1 MSDKKINK
9 FGSKIIESID
19 DLPSSNY
26 FLNKDYNEKRNQD
39 KSLPY
44 IPKNLQDKVA
54 ILVYSDQARPTKEA
68 YILIEK
74 NVSIDFVRD
83 FVPRVKRDLKRDNI
97 SLFVACVDGNKGLI
111 SGIKE
116 NAVEVDDRNNGE
128 DNETKKQVDEIFEY
142 AVRNDSSDIHI
153 EVDDN
158 QAKIRMRIKGDIVPY
173 GPSIFK
179 EKGETYARMIYQ
191 VNASEKG
198 GQADTEF
205 NPSIPQDGV
214 FEKEIDGKRI
224 RVRIASMPIFPRGF
238 QMVCRILVDD
248 TSKKI
253 LTLEDLGYSFKER
266 DDIDRMNANSEGA
279 IIIAGVTG
287 SGKSTTL
294 KTMIE
299 KKIVDREFKIKV
311 ITIEDPPEYTIK
323 GAQQVPITR
332 DAVKGGE
339 DGAKKAYLKTMQ
351 AAVRSD
357 PDVIMIGEVR
367 DTLSANTLRSATES
381 GHGVFATVHA
391 SGIFNIIGRL
401 KNFELDEDVITA
413 PKFISGLIYQKLIK
427 KLCDQCSVPLENGNK
442 IPQQNNYIDIIVA
455 LFDTFSNKELNMS
468 LLSELEQKMP
478 EDLNLVRYLQ
488 DLGYINAREAKRVM
502 DTFNEINN
510 EEKNLEL
517 YYRILSVCDKNELKS
532 LRFKGSGCEHCKYS
546 GYSGRMVC
554 AETLVPDDK
563 ILEILAE
570 GNISK
575 AKNYWKRYLN
585 GRTANEDAIF
595 KMKEGTVDPKDVE
608 NIFTE
613 IGSS

>member
-1 MSDKKINK
+1 MSQNRAKVIK
-9 FGSKIIESID
+9 SID
-19 DLPSSNY
+19 DLPKGDY
-26 FLNKDYNEKRNQD
+26 FLNKKFDES
-39 KSLPY
+39 KSNAKNDIY
-44 IPKNLQDKVA
+44 IPKKLFNQFIILIYENNQTRQDKEAWV
-54 ILVYSDQARPTKEA
+54 LVDET
-68 YILIEK
+68 
-74 NVSIDFVRD
+74 VD
-83 FVPRVKRDLKRDNI
+83 RDLIKKIVPKIRAGLKTKQINM
-97 SLFVACVDGNKGLI
+97 SFCVVKGNKELIKGLR
-111 SGIKE
+111 E
-116 NAVEVDDRNNGE
+116 NAIDKDSNIRSE
-128 DNETKKQVDEIFEY
+128 DNETRKQVDEIFEN
-142 AVRNDSSDIHI
+142 AVKNNASDIHI

-158 QAKIRMRIKGDIVPY
+158 NARIRVRINGDLVPY

-179 EKGETYARMIYQ
+179 EKGESYARMIYQ

-205 NPSIPQDGV
+205 NPSRPQDGV
-214 FEKEIDGKRI
+214 FEQEIDGKRI

-248 TSKKI
+248 SSKKQ
-253 LTLEDLGYSFKER
+253 LTLEDLGYSFKEIS
-266 DDIDRMNANSEGA
+266 DIERMNANSEGA

-294 KTMIE
+294 KTLIE

-332 DAVKGGE
+332 DAAQGGV
-339 DGAKKAYLKTMQ
+339 DAAKKAYLKTME

-391 SGIFNIIGRL
+391 PGIFNIIGRL
-401 KNFELDEDVITA
+401 QNFELDDAVITS
-413 PKFISGLIYQKLIK
+413 PKFISGLVYQKLIK
-427 KLCDQCSVPLENGNK
+427 KVCSHCSIPLKDGNK
-442 IPQQNNYIDIIVA
+442 VPQQNNYADIIIELV
-455 LFDTFSNKELNMS
+455 DTFTSK
-468 LLSELEQKMP
+468 
-478 EDLNLVRYLQ
+478 DINLVLIKDLEDKVPKGSNIVRFMQ
-488 DLGYINAREAKRVM
+488 DLGYINSKEARRVM

-517 YYRILSVCDKNELKS
+517 FYRILSVCDKNELKS
-532 LRFKGSGCEHCKYS
+532 LRFRGDGCKECSYS
-546 GYSGRMVC
+546 GYEGRMVC
-554 AETLVPDDK
+554 AETLVPDEK
-563 ILEILAE
+563 ILEILAS
-570 GNISK
+570 GNIPK
-575 AKNYWKRYLN
+575 AKTYWKRNLN

-595 KMKEGTVDPKDVE
+595 KMKRGLVDPRDVE

-613 IGSS
+613 LGKS